1 VSDDVLRYTPM
12 VLLPVVLFLAVVL
25 GLQTRSLRSSHD
37 ALADEVA
44 TLEGKV
50 ARMQQAGAARAVGAV
65 PTPRPSKAKGKAKQ
79 GKGAKGGKARGSKGE
94 KAKGG
99 KAGKA
104 KGAKAKGGKAGK
116 AKGGKAKGGPR
127 TPPPEEP

>member
-1 VSDDVLRYTPM
+1 MSDDVLRYTPM
-12 VLLPVVLFLAVVL
+12 VLLPVILFLAVVL
-25 GLQTRSLRSSHD
+25 GLQTRSLRTSHE

-44 TLEGKV
+44 ALEGKV
-50 ARMQQAGAARAVGAV
+50 ARMQQASAARAVGAV
-65 PTPRPSKAKGKAKQ
+65 PTPRPSKAKGRAKQ
-79 GKGAKGGKARGSKGE
+79 GKGAKGGKARGSTGD

-104 KGAKAKGGKAGK
+104 KSARAKGGK
-116 AKGGKAKGGPR
+116 AKGGKAKSGPR